1 MPPGM
6 INAISL
12 LGLSRHQSS
21 ISCSESIESRRENR
35 EWLSRINDNT
45 KERESSIEIF
55 MFRVALTRC
64 MFLEVHMDPNDASNE
79 GTHHFWLGTDGQ
91 KRYLEREL

>member
-1 MPPGM
+1 
-6 INAISL
+6 
-12 LGLSRHQSS
+12 
-21 ISCSESIESRRENR
+21 
-35 EWLSRINDNT
+35 
-45 KERESSIEIF
+45 

-64 MFLEVHMDPNDASNE
+64 MFLEVHMDPNDDSNE